1 MGFFSSLGSMLESV
15 AETALESI
23 ADGIQK
29 VADAIPSPATSSSSS
44 TMSSAY
50 AEELAK
56 RAGLRR
62 IAESESAVMLKSFFQ
77 KHHLTVTD
85 AEISELVKACLSTP
99 TPAASVKFERR
110 YRETTEMQVC
120 TVETDV
126 LKAET
131 ERLEQAA
138 QAIRLVMAQQDAT
151 PNGGEETVVTQ
162 PRAAAA

>member
-29 VADAIPSPATSSSSS
+29 VADAIPSTTSSSSS
-44 TMSSAY
+44 TASSAY
-50 AEELAK
+50 AQDLAK

-77 KHHLTVTD
+77 KHHLPVTD
-85 AEISELVKACLSTP
+85 AEISELVKACLSTS
-99 TPAASVKFERR
+99 TPAVSVKFERR
-110 YRETTEMQVC
+110 YRETTEMQAS
-120 TVETDV
+120 TAEMDV
-126 LKAET
+126 LKGEL

-138 QAIRLVMAQQDAT
+138 QAIRLMMAQQDAT
-151 PNGGEETVVTQ
+151 PNVGEETVVTQ
-162 PRAAAA
+162 PRATTV

>member
-29 VADAIPSPATSSSSS
+29 VADAIPSPPSSSSSS
-44 TMSSAY
+44 TTSSAY
-50 AEELAK
+50 AEDLAK

-77 KHHLTVTD
+77 KHHLTATD
-85 AEISELVKACLSTP
+85 SEINELVKACLSTP
-99 TPAASVKFERR
+99 TPAASVKFEQR
-110 YRETTEMQVC
+110 YRETTEMLAC
-120 TVETDV
+120 TAEMDDLKVEI
-126 LKAET
+126 

-138 QAIRLVMAQQDAT
+138 QAIRVVMAQQDA
-151 PNGGEETVVTQ
+151 
-162 PRAAAA
+162 PRTEGKKLS